1 MAQSAR
7 TPRGRPFKLLPVV
20 TWSTLSNPSHVYDS
34 LSQIRRWVLH
44 SDLVSKRSRTDSVGR
59 MVNTAGDGGGGGGAW
74 FAVLI
79 VGILAV
85 GLTAVAVLAAQRES
99 VIGVAPEAGLDH
111 WHDAYAINR
120 CGVDLPASVSDGH
133 GDGNHSHQDGL
144 IHIHPSSAA
153 GAGPNATFGNFVE
166 AIGGELSDDAYIP
179 GPGESTTVL
188 SEEDC
193 DGEPAVLQLA
203 YWEDAFGD
211 QPPVV
216 ITEDLAGFKLEDE
229 SLGAITL
236 ALLPEGAEIPKP
248 PQERLDALAGSAGRP
263 G

>member
-1 MAQSAR
+1 MSKQS
-7 TPRGRPFKLLPVV
+7 G
-20 TWSTLSNPSHVYDS
+20 
-34 LSQIRRWVLH
+34 
-44 SDLVSKRSRTDSVGR
+44 TDKVGR
-59 MVNTAGDGGGGGGAW
+59 IANGTGDGGGGGRW
-74 FAVLI
+74 FAVSI
-79 VGILAV
+79 VAILAV
-85 GLTAVAVLAAQRES
+85 GVAAVAVLAVQRES
-99 VIGVAPEAGLDH
+99 VAGVAPQAGLDH